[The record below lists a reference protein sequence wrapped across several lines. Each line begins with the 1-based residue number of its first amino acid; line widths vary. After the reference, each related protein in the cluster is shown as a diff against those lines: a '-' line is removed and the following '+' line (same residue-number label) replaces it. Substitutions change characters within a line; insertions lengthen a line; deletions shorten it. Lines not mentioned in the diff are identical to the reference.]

1 MANKILTEG
10 KTPPI
15 STPVSPPKQSK
26 IPHVGIYT
34 NGVTAQTA
42 PPPSPPKTIVFI
54 TIEQPK
60 LIRNIRV

>member
-15 STPVSPPKQSK
+15 STLVSPPKQSK

-42 PPPSPPKTIVFI
+42 PPPSPPKTII
-54 TIEQPK
+54 K
-60 LIRNIRV
+60 K